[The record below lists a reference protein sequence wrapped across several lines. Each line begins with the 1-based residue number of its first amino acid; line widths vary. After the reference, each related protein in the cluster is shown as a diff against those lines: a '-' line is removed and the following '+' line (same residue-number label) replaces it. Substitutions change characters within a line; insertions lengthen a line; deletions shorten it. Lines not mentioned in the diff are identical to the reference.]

1 MGFAAE
7 RPTAAPSVSV
17 RGYSQVAVMAAAVL
31 SLGAAWVHFAYTGSH
46 FREWW
51 AYGLFFLV
59 IAIGQA
65 VFAPAIIRWRWPA
78 LALAGIAVNLGVVVM
93 YVWSRTIGV
102 PMGPHQGVAEHTKLP
117 DLATTAAEI
126 LLVAVLLTMLPRR
139 WATWLTNLVLLA
151 GIALWVGR
159 LTGTCRD
166 RAPRAGAPAR
176 GSRATARCSRSSW
189 SPRWWRS
196 ACRRSSPSRSG
207 SRRRAWHRR
216 CTPAITSWS
225 TSWRSASAAPH
236 RGQIAVLRE
245 PGSGDL
251 VLKRIVAVGGDVV
264 GIEDGELV
272 VNRRHPAEPYA
283 DPASIDSEYFGPV
296 TVPAGAVFVLG
307 DNRANS
313 VDSRDFG
320 VVPVTNLVGRV
331 RARIWPASRW
341 GVAS

>member
-1 MGFAAE
+1 M
-7 RPTAAPSVSV
+7 
-17 RGYSQVAVMAAAVL
+17 
-31 SLGAAWVHFAYTGSH
+31 
-46 FREWW
+46 
-51 AYGLFFLV
+51 
-59 IAIGQA
+59 
-65 VFAPAIIRWRWPA
+65 
-78 LALAGIAVNLGVVVM
+78 
-93 YVWSRTIGV
+93 
-102 PMGPHQGVAEHTKLP
+102 
-117 DLATTAAEI
+117 
-126 LLVAVLLTMLPRR
+126 
-139 WATWLTNLVLLA
+139 
-151 GIALWVGR
+151 
-159 LTGTCRD
+159 
-166 RAPRAGAPAR
+166 
-176 GSRATARCSRSSW
+176 
-189 SPRWWRS
+189 
-196 ACRRSSPSRSG
+196 
-207 SRRRAWHRR
+207 
-216 CTPAITSWS
+216 
-225 TSWRSASAAPH
+225 
-236 RGQIAVLRE
+236 LRE

>member
-1 MGFAAE
+1 V
-7 RPTAAPSVSV
+7 TALPVPARRS
-17 RGYSQVAVMAAAVL
+17 RIA
-31 SLGAAWVHFAYTGSH
+31 SH
-46 FREWW
+46 S
-51 AYGLFFLV
+51 ALLTFLV
-59 IAIGQA
+59 IAA
-65 VFAPAIIRWRWPA
+65 VVA
-78 LALAGIAVNLGVVVM
+78 LGV
-93 YVWSRTIGV
+93 
-102 PMGPHQGVAEHTKLP
+102 QAFVAEP
-117 DLATTAAEI
+117 FRI
-126 LLVAVLLTMLPRR
+126 P
-139 WATWLTNLVLLA
+139 
-151 GIALWVGR
+151 
-159 LTGTCRD
+159 
-166 RAPRAGAPAR
+166 
-176 GSRATARCSRSSW
+176 
-189 SPRWWRS
+189 
-196 ACRRSSPSRSG
+196 
-207 SRRRAWHRR
+207 
-216 CTPAITSWS
+216 
-225 TSWRSASAAPH
+225 SASMAPTLHAGDHVVVDKLAFRIGDAH